1 MANGMGFGPDDA
13 PDGSYQG
20 NYGGA
25 RGPRGMARTKK
36 TPAFTKRSKYDHY
49 ASIAFAKNLIAA
61 LASPDVS
68 VQDVMNQ
75 EAAKQA
81 NPNYGQGFYGHGVT
95 QMGQQGQHNLSLL
108 GSAAGLFAPGLNY
121 PDAQALGNTMTG
133 APVNYPGR
141 PTVDNQG
148 NPIGSL
154 ESQSF
159 NATNPGE
166 WDFPI
171 SSINTQLG
179 NMPEDFDLSNYF
191 TETAESGQ
199 EFDQQ
204 AAMAALQEELA
215 LEPSTLV
222 DIPFVPQASVV
233 SAGAVGGGPR
243 ITGGGSGP
251 VSGGSSVPTDANPSG
266 IHMDGGGGE
275 IRRRSRTPDYAA
287 YVDMY
292 DDLLAA
298 QPGNMSKADWGRRHW
313 ERHGGQEG
321 RRFSPEQGI
330 ISYPS
335 ASRPDAINVAI
346 ADPRP
351 VNPVEYG
358 NAFQGVSRPARTR
371 KVYQDSASMG
381 WT

>member
-1 MANGMGFGPDDA
+1 MGFGPDDA

-36 TPAFTKRSKYDHY
+36 TPAFTKRSKYDHDATVAY
-49 ASIAFAKNLIAA
+49 AKNLLAA
-61 LASPDVS
+61 LVSPHVS
-68 VQDVMNQ
+68 VEDVMNQ
-75 EAAKQA
+75 EAARKA
-81 NPNYGQGFYGHGVT
+81 NPNYGQGYYGHGVT
-95 QMGQQGQHNLSLL
+95 QMGMQDQHKQHQGLSLL
-108 GSAAGLFAPGLNY
+108 GSAASLFAPGLNY
-121 PDAQALGNTMTG
+121 PDAQAFDTAMTG

-204 AAMAALQEELA
+204 AAMAALQAELA

-222 DIPFVPQASVV
+222 DVQFVPQVPVV
-233 SAGAVGGGPR
+233 SAGTVPGSNRIVGGQRGR
-243 ITGGGSGP
+243 GLSSGWNASDFAKL
-251 VSGGSSVPTDANPSG
+251 SGEEQADAQTL
-266 IHMDGGGGE
+266 MDQQIMSAGGGE
-275 IRRRSRTPDYAA
+275 ALKPRKKRA
-287 YVDMY
+287 Y
-292 DDLLAA
+292 L
-298 QPGNMSKADWGRRHW
+298 
-313 ERHGGQEG
+313 
-321 RRFSPEQGI
+321 
-330 ISYPS
+330 
-335 ASRPDAINVAI
+335 
-346 ADPRP
+346 
-351 VNPVEYG
+351 
-358 NAFQGVSRPARTR
+358 NAFEGVSRPKKTR
-371 KVYQDSASMG
+371 NIYQDSAAMG